1 MKLIFSLLLVF
12 CSAYLYAQS
21 IQQYVTADSARQII
35 LHAKTPEEKFSGYYS
50 LDRHYYTTGQYD
62 SSRHAQLELY
72 NIAVGL
78 LSDSLLAT
86 TYNAIGNM
94 LVHKSDYNFAL
105 TSYFKALEYAK
116 DDFRRSRTYAAVGYL
131 YTLIGNDNL
140 GLSYIKKADSLANTP
155 YLKNVVI
162 GIFYGAAYNA
172 QQKPDTALLYLQKAE
187 AGSGNAPDPTMNAIL
202 LVQFSASYQ
211 LRQDEDLADVYY
223 KKTLAYCKK
232 EKLISSYIRDANR
245 YCAYLLK
252 RGDYAKAKVLALEIL
267 SLARNTIS
275 NDGISNVAE
284 SLKKI
289 YNHDNKKDSAF
300 YYAEMQISYKDS
312 VSNEKRISEMQ
323 NITFTQQLKDID
335 EESKIKEAEEQRKEN
350 IQYAL
355 ILLGIVTL
363 LLFYLL
369 LSRSFIAN
377 EKIIEFFGVVAL
389 LIVFEFLNLLLHPFL
404 ERITN
409 HSPVLMLLALV
420 CIAALLVP
428 LHHRL
433 ENWATKKLVEKN
445 KVIKLAA
452 AKKIIEK
459 FGDNQAK

>member
-1 MKLIFSLLLVF
+1 MKLFFSLLIVF
-12 CSAYLYAQS
+12 CSAYLYAQ
-21 IQQYVTADSARQII
+21 IVRPYINADSARQLI
-35 LHAKTPEEKFSGYYS
+35 LHAKTPEEKFFGYYS

-62 SSRHAQLELY
+62 SSRRAQLDLY
-72 NIAVGL
+72 NIAEGKL
-78 LSDSLLAT
+78 NDSLLAT

-131 YTLIGNDNL
+131 YTLIGNDKL
-140 GLSYIKKADSLANTP
+140 GLSYIKKADSLANTQ
-155 YLKNVVI
+155 YLKNVI

-172 QQKPDTALLYLQKAE
+172 QEKPDTALLYLQKAE
-187 AGSGNAPDPTMNAIL
+187 AASGNSPDPTLNAVL
-202 LVQFSASYQ
+202 LVQFSLSYE
-211 LRQDEDLADVYY
+211 LKQDEDLADVYY

-252 RGDYAKAKVLALEIL
+252 RDDYAKAKLLALGIL

-289 YNHDNKKDSAF
+289 YNHENKKDSAF

-335 EESKIKEAEEQRKEN
+335 EESKIKELAQHRKEN

-355 ILLGIVTL
+355 IMLGIVTL
-363 LLFYLL
+363 ILFYLL

-409 HSPVLMLLALV
+409 RSPVLMLLALV

-445 KVIKLAA
+445 KQIRLAN
-452 AKKIIEK
+452 AKKTIEK
-459 FGDNQAK
+459 LEKK

>member
-1 MKLIFSLLLVF
+1 MKLIFSLLFVF
-12 CSAYLYAQS
+12 CSANLYAQ
-21 IQQYVTADSARQII
+21 IVRPYINADSARQLI
-35 LHAKTPEEKFSGYYS
+35 LRAKTPEEKFFGYYS

-62 SSRHAQLELY
+62 SSRRAQLELY
-72 NIAVGL
+72 NIAEGKL
-78 LSDSLLAT
+78 NDSLLAT

-131 YTLIGNDNL
+131 YTLIGNDKL
-140 GLSYIKKADSLANTP
+140 GLSYIKKADSLANTQ
-155 YLKNVVI
+155 YLKNVI

-172 QQKPDTALLYLQKAE
+172 QEKPDTALLYLQKAE
-187 AGSGNAPDPTMNAIL
+187 AASGNAPDPTLNAVL
-202 LVQFSASYQ
+202 LVQFSLSYE
-211 LRQDEDLADVYY
+211 LKQDEDLADVYY

-252 RGDYAKAKVLALEIL
+252 RGDYAKAKLLALGIL

-289 YNHDNKKDSAF
+289 YNHENKKDSAF

-335 EESKIKEAEEQRKEN
+335 EESKIKELAQHRNEN

-363 LLFYLL
+363 ILFYLL

-409 HSPVLMLLALV
+409 RSPVLMLLALV

-445 KVIKLAA
+445 KQIRLAN
-452 AKKIIEK
+452 AKKTIEK
-459 FGDNQAK
+459 LEKK